1 MSNLL
6 RWDPLRELNKLRD
19 NMNRILEEGLASV
32 GGTVIP
38 VDMFETET
46 EVIVETGPLP
56 GIQPE
61 GIEVSI
67 TGNVLTIKG
76 DASKGEERTSEA
88 TVIRQERRTGSFS
101 RAITIPRSIKAEGA
115 VANFKNGL
123 LTITIPKAEDAR
135 PKVINIE
142 ATDE

>member
-38 VDMFETET
+38 IDMYETET
-46 EVIVETGPLP
+46 EVIIETGPLP
-56 GIQPE
+56 GVQPE
-61 GIEVSI
+61 HIEVSI

-76 DASKGEERTSEA
+76 EIGKETEKAEET
-88 TVIRQERRTGSFS
+88 TYIRQERRLGSFNRS
-101 RAITIPRSIKAEGA
+101 ITIPRSIKAESA
-115 VANFKNGL
+115 VAGFKNGL
-123 LTITIPKAEDAR
+123 LTITIPKTEDAR

>member
-32 GGTVIP
+32 SGNVIP
-38 VDMFETET
+38 VDMYETET

-56 GIQPE
+56 GVQPE
-61 GIEVSI
+61 NIEVSI
-67 TGNVLTIKG
+67 TGNVLTIRGEISQDADKG
-76 DASKGEERTSEA
+76 QDATY
-88 TVIRQERRTGSFS
+88 IRQERRIGSFS
-101 RAITIPRSIKAEGA
+101 RAVTIPRSIKAEGA
-115 VANFKNGL
+115 VASFKLGL
-123 LTITIPKAEDAR
+123 LTITIPKTEDAR

-142 ATDE
+142 ATEE